1 MFGFREN
8 MAQSSET
15 VEPQTDSRSENL
27 RDTKWLFY
35 YADALV
41 VADLNSTVWP
51 LSTTE
56 SYKLSLN
63 PGDFAAIIHRNV
75 VRNAIFLGKGPS
87 RQIAEH
93 RMQTLI
99 RLSNGLD
106 YELFVESENVVANA
120 PVTLSSEATPASAE
134 QPNETGERQNDLHV
148 FNII

>member
-8 MAQSSET
+8 MAQSSKS
-15 VEPQTDSRSENL
+15 VESQTESRSENL
-27 RDTKWLFY
+27 RDTKWSFY

-41 VADLNSTVWP
+41 VAHLNSTIWP

-63 PGDFAAIIHRNV
+63 PADFAAIIHRNV
-75 VRNAIFLGKGPS
+75 VRNAIFFGKGPS
-87 RQIAEH
+87 RQIAEQ

-106 YELFVESENVVANA
+106 YELFVESENVVAL
-120 PVTLSSEATPASAE
+120 TSEATPASAE
-134 QPNETGERQNDLHV
+134 QPNETGEQQSDIHV
-148 FNII
+148 LNII